1 MPKYW
6 HNLCHDTGA
15 RLLGLLYCL
24 IECSEIGNCGI
35 TRNVVKATLLMEDYR
50 IAGNANKKK
59 PCFGLLLYSLNLA
72 SIN

>member
-1 MPKYW
+1 
-6 HNLCHDTGA
+6 
-15 RLLGLLYCL
+15 LLYCL

-35 TRNVVKATLLMEDYR
+35 TRNVVKATLLMEEFR